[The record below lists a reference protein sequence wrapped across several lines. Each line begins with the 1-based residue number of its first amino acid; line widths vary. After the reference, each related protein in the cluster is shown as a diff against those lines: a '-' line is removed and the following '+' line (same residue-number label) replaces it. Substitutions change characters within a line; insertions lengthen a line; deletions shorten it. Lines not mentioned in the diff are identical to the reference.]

1 MPILENWP
9 RISAGP
15 SAEIRA
21 GHQIAARC
29 GAWDIA
35 PSGEMRSDVPSDKW
49 SFLCQTDERDT
60 FWLENASK
68 FTLIATD
75 HAGRTLT
82 FRNLTRIFTDE
93 KLGAWGDGPPEVKE

>member
-1 MPILENWP
+1 MDGNWP

-21 GHQIAARC
+21 GHQVAVRC

-35 PSGEMRSDVPSDKW
+35 HSGQMHATEPSIKW
-49 SFLCQTDERDT
+49 SFLAQTDERDT
-60 FWLENASK
+60 FWLENAST
-68 FTLIATD
+68 FRLVAID

-82 FRNLTRIFTDE
+82 FKNITRIFPDE
-93 KLGAWGDGPPEVKE
+93 KFGCWGEGPPEIGES